1 MYYVTYTSKNG
12 NNETRAFDTQVEALL
27 FYRENMRNM
36 AYGYIADDEANRS
49 GIGEECMQMAAEEI
63 ERRNAEPIG
72 TAADYINWR
81 NVGVGA
87 I

>member
-1 MYYVTYTSKNG
+1 
-12 NNETRAFDTQVEALL
+12 
-27 FYRENMRNM
+27 MRNM

-49 GIGEECMQMAAEEI
+49 GIGEECMQMAAEEV
-63 ERRNAEPIG
+63 ERRNAEPVG
-72 TAADYINWR
+72 MAAGHIDWR

>member
-12 NNETRAFDTQVEALL
+12 NNETRAFNTQIEALT

-36 AYGYIADDEANRS
+36 AYGYIADDEAIRS
-49 GIGEECMQMAAEEI
+49 GIGEECMQMAAEEV

-72 TAADYINWR
+72 AAAGNIDWQ
-81 NVGVGA
+81 NVIAGA

>member
-12 NNETRAFDTQVEALL
+12 NNETRTFDTQIEALI

-36 AYGYIADDEANRS
+36 AYGYIADDEADRS

-63 ERRNAEPIG
+63 ERRNMELIG
-72 TAADYINWR
+72 TATGYIDWR
-81 NVGVGA
+81 NVIAGA

>member
-49 GIGEECMQMAAEEI
+49 GIGEECMHMTAEEI
-63 ERRNAEPIG
+63 ERRNIEPVG
-72 TAADYINWR
+72 TAAGYIDWR
-81 NVGVGA
+81 NVIAGA

>member
-12 NNETRAFDTQVEALL
+12 SNETRAFDTQIEALT

-49 GIGEECMQMAAEEI
+49 GIGAECMHVAAEEI
-63 ERRNAEPIG
+63 ERRHTEPVG
-72 TAADYINWR
+72 MAADYINWR
-81 NVGVGA
+81 NVIPGA

>member
-1 MYYVTYTSKNG
+1 MYHVTYTSKNG
-12 NNETRAFDTQVEALL
+12 NNETRTFDTQTQALL

-36 AYGYIADDEANRS
+36 AYGYIADDEANNS

-72 TAADYINWR
+72 TAADYINWQ

>member
-12 NNETRAFDTQVEALL
+12 NNETRTFDTQVEALL
-27 FYRENMRNM
+27 FYRENIRNM
-36 AYGYIADDEANRS
+36 TYGYIADDEANRS

-63 ERRNAEPIG
+63 ERRNTEPVG

>member
-12 NNETRAFDTQVEALL
+12 NNETRTFDTQIEALS

-63 ERRNAEPIG
+63 ERRNAEPVG
-72 TAADYINWR
+72 TAAGYIDWQ
-81 NVGVGA
+81 NVIAGA

>member
-63 ERRNAEPIG
+63 ERRNMEPVG
-72 TAADYINWR
+72 TAAGYIDWR
-81 NVGVGA
+81 NVIAGA

>member
-12 NNETRAFDTQVEALL
+12 NNETRAFNTQIEALT

-36 AYGYIADDEANRS
+36 ADGHIADDEAIRS
-49 GIGEECMQMAAEEI
+49 GIGEECMQMAAEEV
-63 ERRNAEPIG
+63 ERRNAEPVG
-72 TAADYINWR
+72 MAAGRIDWR